1 MKLYYIRHGYP
12 LYEPNC
18 LTERGKYE
26 ARCVADY
33 LKDLG
38 IKKVIA
44 SDSNRAVETASYL
57 TDIIKLQIIQYHSLN
72 EDVASQYFA
81 TSEDGKFLWVFW
93 SKKCMDLMKKHEGD
107 KDLISSSDF
116 KEYKICEGFK
126 ICSDEFDKILLSLNI
141 IHDRKNKKYFAN
153 GDYPDNVAIFAH
165 GGMGMAFV
173 PSLLD
178 ESYCDFCLEHNHLD
192 TAGIAIFDI
201 DLENTHEIKLVEYNK
216 IVYDPL
222 KAGKLSIKNTLNKN

>member
-44 SDSNRAVETASYL
+44 SDSNRAIETASYL
-57 TDIIKLQIIQYHSLN
+57 TDIIKLPIIQYHSLN
-72 EDVASQYFA
+72 EDVASQYF
-81 TSEDGKFLWVFW
+81 SIVENNKFLWVFW
-93 SKKCMDLMKKHEGD
+93 SKKVMDLMRRHKND
-107 KDLISSSDF
+107 KNWLSSSDF
-116 KEYKICEGFK
+116 KDYKMCEGFK
-126 ICSDEFDKILLSLNI
+126 ICSNEFDNILLSLNI
-141 IHDRKNKKYFAN
+141 VHDRNSKLYSAN
-153 GDYPDNVAIFAH
+153 GDYPDTVAIFAH

-192 TAGIAIFDI
+192 TAAIAIFDI
-201 DLENTHEIKLVEYNK
+201 DLENTHKIKLIEYNK
-216 IVYDPL
+216 IVYNPL
-222 KAGKLSIKNTLNKN
+222 KAEKLSIEK